1 MGQQGTA
8 VPTKIETQKKRLNCL
23 SRFLEISLALVP
35 AATAISAITT
45 VSATTIT
52 TVSTAT
58 TTAAATIS
66 TATTAAAFALFHRT
80 RLIDGQRTTIDF
92 LAVEF
97 RNGCLRFFCSAHF
110 HETES
115 TGTTRHAI
123 IDHLHPRDIARL
135 GEEIGQVVF
144 RHAKGQV
151 AHIEFYAHYFLLGW
165 LADVSGI
172 GSTLPLS

>member
-1 MGQQGTA
+1 MFF
-8 VPTKIETQKKRLNCL
+8 PR
-23 SRFLEISLALVP
+23 LVP

-45 VSATTIT
+45 ISAATIA

-58 TTAAATIS
+58 TTAATIS
-66 TATTAAAFALFHRT
+66 AATAAAFALFHRT
-80 RLIDGQRTTIDF
+80 RFVDREGAAVDF
-92 LAVEF
+92 LAMEF
-97 RNGCLRFFCSAHF
+97 RDGRLRFFRRAHF
-110 HETES
+110 HETKAA
-115 TGTTRHAI
+115 GTTRHAI

-135 GEEIGQVVF
+135 GKEIGQVVF
-144 RHAKGQV
+144 RHAEGQI